1 MALSDSKVK
10 GLKTPGRYGD
20 GDGLYMNVAKGGSRS
35 WVQRVVFEG
44 RRRDIGL
51 GSYPGITLRTARK
64 LALDNRDRIGRSL
77 EPLSARE
84 RQNGR
89 RPAVRKATFREAA
102 EDFHAENAGA
112 LWTNEKNIAIWIQ
125 RAESYLFPIIGD
137 TPVDKV
143 TAAQLLDI
151 LIPLQVTRPE
161 TAKRVRQIARQTLK
175 RALARG
181 LITSNP
187 AVDMAGGLPPSN
199 STPAHFRMVAHPDVS
214 AALRDLDE
222 STANLGV
229 KLALRF
235 LVLTAARPGEVR
247 HMRWDDV
254 DGDTWTVPADRQKSR
269 KEHRV
274 PLSTAAL
281 DVLAQAKAL
290 DRAALVFPGINNTA
304 QPLSENT
311 LGRALRGAGIEATA
325 HGFRSSFRTWAA
337 EMATASW
344 AAVELSL
351 GHAVG
356 NSVEQAYFRTDLLDQ
371 RRPLMEAWGAYI
383 TE

>member
-1 MALSDSKVK
+1 MISGSAAIPGVT
-10 GLKTPGRYGD
+10 LK
-20 GDGLYMNVAKGGSRS
+20 
-35 WVQRVVFEG
+35 
-44 RRRDIGL
+44 
-51 GSYPGITLRTARK
+51 TARK

-125 RAESYLFPIIGD
+125 RAETYLFPVIGD
-137 TPVDKV
+137 TPIDAV
-143 TAAQLLDI
+143 TNSQLLDI
-151 LIPLQVTRPE
+151 LIPLQETRPE
-161 TAKRVRQIARQTLK
+161 TAKRVRQIARQTFK
-175 RALARG
+175 RAQARG
-181 LITSNP
+181 LVTSNP
-187 AVDMAGGLPPSN
+187 AVDMAGGLPPRKSA
-199 STPAHFRMVAHPDVS
+199 PEHFRMVAHPDVA
-214 AALRDLDE
+214 AALAALDE

-311 LGRALRGAGIEATA
+311 LGRALRGAGIEC
-325 HGFRSSFRTWAA
+325 HGARLP
-337 EMATASW
+337 
-344 AAVELSL
+344 VELPHL
-351 GHAVG
+351 G
-356 NSVEQAYFRTDLLDQ
+356 R
-371 RRPLMEAWGAYI
+371 
-383 TE
+383 